1 VSDQLAQLIATTIV
15 AIVVTLVHAYLT
27 QGGQKAN
34 VDVTKEAAGVMK
46 EANAL
51 LGSTAAASGGGGAP
65 VRQDCR
71 NWLPASIVPAY
82 GQLTQSL
89 PSGAETATWYND
101 CGETCC
107 SMIVRAARGVYV
119 APDSLRVYLRGQGG
133 NPLTDANALVQ
144 ILNICKVGAHIEG
157 WSGGEAINGMRAAT
171 ADGRPV
177 CALGKWPTPGGVLHW
192 LLVYA
197 VDSEKVYYNNPWG
210 GVRSWIVTGEWE
222 GYAADSYA
230 VVDSH
235 LLYS

>member
-65 VRQDCR
+65 
-71 NWLPASIVPAY
+71 
-82 GQLTQSL
+82 LTQSL